1 MKICLWKSKNKN
13 AGTLSQKS
21 KFCETQYAEMDNH
34 TGKKNPTREDSC
46 HRTQCTKHAYKGH
59 TGILKM
65 LHIP

>member
-34 TGKKNPTREDSC
+34 TGKKKSHSRGQLPQNSVYQTC
-46 HRTQCTKHAYKGH
+46 
-59 TGILKM
+59 I
-65 LHIP
+65 